1 MRQCR
6 QLGHFFAA
14 EFPEVPLQLYAADEA
29 AASSFVEHG
38 LFGPARADIERRKCR
53 SARQQATFSV
63 LPEIN
68 NNSFLMWRVDDLYV
82 EEELTSIRRQKNLME
97 VFLDNFFTV
106 SVNSITEAS
115 HAIQA
120 YIDDNDLLSSTFDG
134 GQIIDDFGKVIAV
147 VSYNGRVWEPKW
159 NQSSTAWVVSDK
171 EIIFDPDFSSRWD
184 RFK

>member
-1 MRQCR
+1 
-6 QLGHFFAA
+6 
-14 EFPEVPLQLYAADEA
+14 
-29 AASSFVEHG
+29 
-38 LFGPARADIERRKCR
+38 
-53 SARQQATFSV
+53 
-63 LPEIN
+63 
-68 NNSFLMWRVDDLYV
+68 
-82 EEELTSIRRQKNLME
+82 ME

-115 HAIQA
+115 YAIRA
-120 YIDDNDLLSSTFDG
+120 YIDDNNLPSSTFGG

-159 NQSSTAWVVSDK
+159 NQSSAAWVVSDK

>member
-1 MRQCR
+1 
-6 QLGHFFAA
+6 
-14 EFPEVPLQLYAADEA
+14 
-29 AASSFVEHG
+29 
-38 LFGPARADIERRKCR
+38 
-53 SARQQATFSV
+53 
-63 LPEIN
+63 
-68 NNSFLMWRVDDLYV
+68 
-82 EEELTSIRRQKNLME
+82 ME

-115 HAIQA
+115 YAIQA
-120 YIDDNDLLSSTFDG
+120 YIDKNNLPSSTFDG

-159 NQSSTAWVVSDK
+159 NQSSAAWVVSDK